1 MAPSLQRVLPKN
13 RQADS
18 TFSVCPT
25 NRIFYGFVLISK
37 DMTPCVRWG
46 TRWPRL
52 LIWTAWLRKV
62 RALRMLFVK
71 ARSVPRVGLLF

>member
-18 TFSVCPT
+18 TLSICPT
-25 NRIFYGFVLISK
+25 DPIFYGFVLISK

-46 TRWPRL
+46 TRWLRL
-52 LIWTAWLRKV
+52 LIWTDWLGRE

-71 ARSVPRVGLLF
+71 VRSVPRVGLLF